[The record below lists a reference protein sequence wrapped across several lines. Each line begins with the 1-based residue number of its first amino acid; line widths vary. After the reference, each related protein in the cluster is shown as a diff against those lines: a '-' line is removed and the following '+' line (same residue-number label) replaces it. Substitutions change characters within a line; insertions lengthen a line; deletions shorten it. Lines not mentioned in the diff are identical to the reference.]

1 MCPWLRM
8 VRSNVPKAL
17 GTPCSPFSKG
27 SLPPAPFAISSF
39 QPLILFAF
47 GSMDALFQQELEACP
62 FSKGGN
68 SPISTSCYTL
78 AAMGQLCRCLAKKK
92 LQAMDTCRL
101 WTHACIHVILQPKAA
116 YFMNTYVFVEM
127 LKQNYSRWKTH
138 TDTHLLKTTI
148 KRTTLQ
154 RKEHYHPP
162 AQHIFAASEILAGFQ
177 ATKAAADPLS
187 KDRQHPFNKDSHF
200 QSHISMLKCCHPF
213 SKGWRLQKSEFILQN
228 WGPSRTFR
236 VRSEDIQSENQ
247 ARISGCVDSD

>member
-1 MCPWLRM
+1 M

-62 FSKGGN
+62 FNKGGS

-78 AAMGQLCRCLAKKK
+78 AAMEQLCRCLAKKK
-92 LQAMDTCRL
+92 LQAMNTCMH
-101 WTHACIHVILQPKAA
+101 TCFLQPKAA
-116 YFMNTYVFVEM
+116 YFMNTHLFVEM
-127 LKQNYSRWKTH
+127 LSKITVGGKLTH
-138 TDTHLLKTTI
+138 THLLKTTI

-154 RKEHYHPP
+154 RTK
-162 AQHIFAASEILAGFQ
+162 ILPSPQLSTFLLHQ
-177 ATKAAADPLS
+177 RSWQLEKATKAAADPLS

-200 QSHISMLKCCHPF
+200 QSHVLC
-213 SKGWRLQKSEFILQN
+213 
-228 WGPSRTFR
+228 
-236 VRSEDIQSENQ
+236 
-247 ARISGCVDSD
+247 